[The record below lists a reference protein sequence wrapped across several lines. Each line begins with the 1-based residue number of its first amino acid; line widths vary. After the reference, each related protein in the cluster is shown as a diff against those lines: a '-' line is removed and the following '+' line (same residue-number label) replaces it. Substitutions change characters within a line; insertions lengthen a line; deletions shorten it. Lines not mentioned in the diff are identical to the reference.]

1 MIANPD
7 KFHAI
12 ILNKRKS
19 DNSINITIG
28 NKTILSEKVVKLLGV
43 NIDNGLNFNLHIDEV
58 CKKAS
63 SQLNAL
69 FRLKNSF
76 PYEVKRTLV
85 NTFINSN
92 FYYFPLIW
100 HFAPSKVE
108 KIHKRALHFLEDNS
122 NVSSYSVSDEQNYM
136 TTIRLKNLCDRPVRK
151 PNLKYLEVK
160 RVKTFTFGSK
170 SFSSIGPRVWNK
182 LPHEVKNCQ
191 NLTDFK
197 KLIKYINI

>member
-19 DNSINITIG
+19 DNSNINIIIG
-28 NKTILSEKVVKLLGV
+28 NKTIMSEKVVKLLGA
-43 NIDNGLNFNLHIDEV
+43 NIDNGLNFNLHIDEI

-69 FRLKNSF
+69 FRFKNSL
-76 PYEVKRTLV
+76 PYEVTRTLV

-92 FYYFPLIW
+92 FYYCPLIW
-100 HFAPSKVE
+100 HFAPSLSLSKVE

-122 NVSSYSVSDEQNYM
+122 NVSSYSVSDDQNYM
-136 TTIRLKNLCDRPVRK
+136 TTIRLKNLCVEIFKTINNLNASYMKEISKLQQSDRPVRK
-151 PNLKYLEVK
+151 PNLKNLEVK
-160 RVKTFTFGSK
+160 RVKTFS
-170 SFSSIGPRVWNK
+170 
-182 LPHEVKNCQ
+182 
-191 NLTDFK
+191 
-197 KLIKYINI
+197 YIWQ